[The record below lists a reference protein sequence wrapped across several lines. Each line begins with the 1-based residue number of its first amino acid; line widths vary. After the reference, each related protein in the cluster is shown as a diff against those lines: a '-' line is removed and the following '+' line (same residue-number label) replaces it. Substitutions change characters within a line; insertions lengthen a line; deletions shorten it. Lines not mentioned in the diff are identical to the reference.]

1 VSAAAPSRIPVE
13 ERLFS
18 LVLALLATEA
28 GLTKNEILSTVQGYR
43 QRYSVSGDNA
53 NLERQFERDKDD
65 IRELGVPLETLDA
78 PGQAGNNQNLRYRI
92 PRGDYELPADIS
104 FSPEETT
111 LLNLAAMVWREGSIS
126 GESRRA
132 ILKLRSLG
140 VVTDEPVIGYA
151 PRLRVRDVAFEP
163 LTAALDKHVVVRFG
177 YLKPGEQEARVR
189 TVAPIALI
197 QREGRWML
205 HAQDQ
210 DAGGTRNFL
219 LRRIVTPITTTN
231 TRYTAFPASATE
243 AAKAELD
250 QIWET
255 RTARLWSSR
264 APTRPPGS
272 ASGPAPRRVVTPS
285 PFTIRTSTCSPTN
298 WPGTAPKSS
307 SNHPRNCGRQC
318 AAVSSERRTT
328 MPEIPKPGAPG
339 KAKPGTKPKAKQTS
353 KAKAQPLQAQD
364 KLTFLLSLVPYL
376 MDHDRVSVAEAAAH
390 FGMAKEQIREA
401 VRLIG
406 VSGIPGETAQ
416 YQHED
421 LFDISWDDLEDN
433 DQIVLTHRVAIDDSP
448 RFSAREAAALIAG
461 LQYLSSLPEH
471 AEPHRHLPA
480 SWPSCRAA
488 HPRPPAS

>member
-1 VSAAAPSRIPVE
+1 VSAAASRIPVE

-43 QRYSVSGDNA
+43 QRYSSSGDNS

-65 IRELGVPLETLDA
+65 IRDLGVPLETLDS
-78 PGQAGNNQNLRYRI
+78 PGQVGNNQSLRYRI

-140 VVTDEPVIGYA
+140 VVTDEPMIGYA

-163 LTAALDKHVVVRFG
+163 LNAALDKHVIIRFG

-205 HAQDQ
+205 HGQDQ

-231 TRYTAFPASATE
+231 AKYAPFPASATE
-243 AAKAELD
+243 DAKAELD
-250 QIWET
+250 QIWEN
-255 RTARLWSSR
+255 R
-264 APTRPPGS
+264 AAIVDVVPGS
-272 ASGPAPRRVVTPS
+272 DAATRLSKRPS
-285 PFTIRTSTCSPTN
+285 T
-298 WPGTAPKSS
+298 TAE
-307 SNHPRNCGRQC
+307 ND
-318 AAVSSERRTT
+318 T
-328 MPEIPKPGAPG
+328 
-339 KAKPGTKPKAKQTS
+339 
-353 KAKAQPLQAQD
+353 
-364 KLTFLLSLVPYL
+364 LSLHYSDIDLFADELAGYGPEVLVRSPDEL
-376 MDHDRVSVAEAAAH
+376 RV
-390 FGMAKEQIREA
+390 A
-401 VRLIG
+401 VRDRLLRT
-406 VSGIPGETAQ
+406 VSDHGTVNHG
-416 YQHED
+416 
-421 LFDISWDDLEDN
+421 
-433 DQIVLTHRVAIDDSP
+433 
-448 RFSAREAAALIAG
+448 
-461 LQYLSSLPEH
+461 
-471 AEPHRHLPA
+471 
-480 SWPSCRAA
+480 
-488 HPRPPAS
+488 

>member
-1 VSAAAPSRIPVE
+1 VSAAAPARIPVE

-43 QRYSVSGDNA
+43 QRYSASGDNS

-65 IRELGVPLETLDA
+65 IRDLGVPLETLDS

-140 VVTDEPVIGYA
+140 VVTDEPMIGYA

-163 LTAALDKHVVVRFG
+163 LSAALDKHVIIRFG

-205 HAQDQ
+205 HGEDQ
-210 DAGGTRNFL
+210 DASGTRNFL

-231 TRYTAFPASATE
+231 TRYPPFPASATE
-243 AAKAELD
+243 DAKAELD
-250 QIWET
+250 QIWES
-255 RTARLWSSR
+255 RTGVVDVE
-264 APTRPPGS
+264 PGS
-272 ASGPAPRRVVTPS
+272 DAATRLSKRPS
-285 PFTIRTSTCSPTN
+285 T
-298 WPGTAPKSS
+298 
-307 SNHPRNCGRQC
+307 
-318 AAVSSERRTT
+318 
-328 MPEIPKPGAPG
+328 
-339 KAKPGTKPKAKQTS
+339 
-353 KAKAQPLQAQD
+353 
-364 KLTFLLSLVPYL
+364 
-376 MDHDRVSVAEAAAH
+376 EAAGDTLTLHYSDIDLFADELA
-390 FGMAKEQIREA
+390 GYGPEVLVRSPQELRDA
-401 VRLIG
+401 VRDRLQR
-406 VSGIPGETAQ
+406 T
-416 YQHED
+416 
-421 LFDISWDDLEDN
+421 
-433 DQIVLTHRVAIDDSP
+433 VADH
-448 RFSAREAAALIAG
+448 G
-461 LQYLSSLPEH
+461 
-471 AEPHRHLPA
+471 
-480 SWPSCRAA
+480 
-488 HPRPPAS
+488 